1 MKRLI
6 DILTFFGIQMKL
18 LNLQRH
24 KLLAEIQ
31 DLEFKMLRT
40 CFLNYNSKYPH
51 SNFIN

>member
-1 MKRLI
+1 MKELI
-6 DILTFFGIQMKL
+6 DILTFFGIQMKF

-40 CFLNYNSKYPH
+40 YFLNYNSKYPH
-51 SNFIN
+51 SNFTN